1 MESRFLNC
9 MRDLYLHQ
17 LISKATR
24 FRTSQK
30 SNILDLILVHD
41 KDVVA
46 KIDYYS
52 PIGNSDH
59 IVLVFILRHT
69 WNLVIK
75 RAKQKYNFNKGEYD
89 KMRVYI
95 RTELSKEMCVFKQ
108 VYNVVKLNEAWR
120 KIKDNPKVFWQN
132 INKARK
138 NRGDIDVLHKL
149 DGQGKL
155 FYFQI
160 LIIFRRFAQW
170 MHISDQATAKAIKVQ
185 NHNAAG
191 NNKKTYE

>member
-120 KIKDNPKVFWQN
+120 AQVKELVDETKEKEKVESGVY
-132 INKARK
+132 IYRV
-138 NRGDIDVLHKL
+138 RGIPGKMRIVKL
-149 DGQGKL
+149 L
-155 FYFQI
+155 
-160 LIIFRRFAQW
+160 
-170 MHISDQATAKAIKVQ
+170 AKRV
-185 NHNAAG
+185 
-191 NNKKTYE
+191 